1 MSVDVLTVSSK
12 GQVVLPASMR
22 RELSITSGTKLAA
35 YTAGDVIMLKMIDIP
50 TERDFKSMLDEAQQW
65 ARDVGLTEDEVNN
78 VIKSV
83 RKNKRA

>member
-65 ARDVGLTEDEVNN
+65 ASYVGLTEDEVNN

-83 RKNKRA
+83 RENKRV

>member
-22 RELSITSGTKLAA
+22 RALSITSGTKLAA
-35 YTAGDVIMLKMIDIP
+35 YAAGDVIMLKMIEIP

>member
-12 GQVVLPASMR
+12 GQVVLPASIR

-35 YTAGDVIMLKMIDIP
+35 YATGDVIMLKMIDIP

-65 ARDVGLTEDEVNN
+65 AKDVGLTEDEVNDT
-78 VIKSV
+78 IKSV
-83 RKNKRA
+83 RKSKRA

>member
-35 YTAGDVIMLKMIDIP
+35 YAVGDVIMLKMIEIP

>member
-22 RELSITSGTKLAA
+22 RALSITSGTKLAA
-35 YTAGDVIMLKMIDIP
+35 YAAGDVIMLKMIDIP
-50 TERDFKSMLDEAQQW
+50 TERNFKLMLDEAQRW
-65 ARDVGLTEDEVNN
+65 ASDVGLTEADVNDA
-78 VIKSV
+78 IKSV